1 MTRPIN
7 RRRSGVAQ
15 GPPGPPGPRGPRGPK
30 GVSGPRGGGSH
41 AELVGGGA
49 AMEVVERLSEE
60 MLLVHED
67 MVSVHRALETQL
79 TRIAQ
84 IQQQLDELRTRITFS
99 TTARPQVPPMEKT
112 T

>member
-1 MTRPIN
+1 
-7 RRRSGVAQ
+7 
-15 GPPGPPGPRGPRGPK
+15 
-30 GVSGPRGGGSH
+30 
-41 AELVGGGA
+41 
-49 AMEVVERLSEE
+49 MEVVERLSEE

-84 IQQQLDELRTRITFS
+84 IQQQLDELRTRITLS
-99 TTARPQVPPMEKT
+99 TTAPPQAPPMKKT